1 MNAVRLLGIALAV
14 VGLVFLITG
23 INATDAPLEHLSET
37 FTGKY
42 THQTM
47 FYIAGGIAALIV
59 GAGMAVLA
67 PPRMR
72 S

>member
-1 MNAVRLLGIALAV
+1 MSPVRLLGIALAI
-14 VGLVFLITG
+14 VGLVFLVTG

-42 THQTM
+42 TNQTVL
-47 FYIAGGIAALIV
+47 YIAGGIAALVI
-59 GAGMAVLA
+59 GGGLALFA
-67 PPRMR
+67 PPRLR